1 MFQERLYLHN
11 VLRSYL
17 DYQVLESIKRETRS
31 GLIQANLR
39 VWLPFIEI
47 RNLEGWRDYLAEVG
61 GKFNANI

>member
-1 MFQERLYLHN
+1 

-31 GLIQANLR
+31 GLTQANPR
-39 VWLPFIEI
+39 VWLPFIGK

-61 GKFNANI
+61 GKLNAKFQFF